1 MGEKIIG
8 IFGIL
13 VCLFEGYCIQ
23 LFFGR
28 FAEPRLL
35 RLRNTQWSAVIVW
48 AVIRIAS
55 EGVFSDVNSAAL
67 IMELL
72 FTFSVLFVFCAC
84 WYKGNILLKVFLSV
98 QFISLRE
105 LSFWTGYSLLY
116 IGNGLIEMLV
126 YKAGGDMASAEYL
139 PAKAGI
145 LACFCVALIGTA
157 KCALL
162 FVSIRKIAE
171 SYYCKEEGRMGRE
184 VIFYLLP
191 AVAGVLVS
199 ALVRLLLITVTDG
212 APVLL
217 YARYPVLYL
226 IIPMIALVLLGA
238 IVFSFRIYQ
247 NMAALQ
253 EERAEKIILEN
264 QITQMQSSM
273 MEMEQLYD
281 GIRSVKHDMKNHMA
295 VLQNLIRKR
304 HSGED
309 EEIRQYFEDMCQSV
323 EQLDSRV
330 HTGNAVSDAVVG
342 NKFRYAAKKVKGI
355 KLDARDF
362 MLTDVVTIKAYDMGI
377 ILNNGLDNAIE
388 ACMRMRKKQPDSE
401 VHITIRSF
409 RAKNMFFIEIEN
421 SFDGMAL
428 FRKGSDLPISTK
440 EDKEVH
446 GIGLKN
452 IRKCAVKYGGDMD
465 CIVKGNRFTLSVMV
479 KADQQEGEELL

>member
-1 MGEKIIG
+1 MAEWIMGLISV
-8 IFGIL
+8 L
-13 VCLFEGYCIQ
+13 LCLFEGYCIQ
-23 LFFGR
+23 SFFGR
-28 FAEPRLL
+28 FAVPKLCRI
-35 RLRNTQWSAVIVW
+35 RNAGW
-48 AVIRIAS
+48 AAGIAWIVIRAFS
-55 EGVFSDVNSAAL
+55 QGLFSDTDSISL

-72 FTFSVLFVFCAC
+72 FTFCTLFVFCVC
-84 WYKGNILLKVFLSV
+84 WYRGNVLLKIFLAV

-116 IGNGLIEMLV
+116 IGNEMIEVLV
-126 YKAGGDMASAEYL
+126 HKAGTSAAEYL
-139 PAKAGI
+139 PVAAGI
-145 LACFCVALIGTA
+145 LSCFGAVLVVAT

-162 FVSIRKIAE
+162 FVSTRKIAG
-171 SYYCKEEGRMGRE
+171 SYCNKERGRMGKE
-184 VIFYLLP
+184 VLFYLLP
-191 AVAGVLVS
+191 SVAGTLVS
-199 ALVRLLLITVTDG
+199 VLVRLLLITVTDG

-217 YARYPVLYL
+217 YEKYPVLYL

-264 QITQMQSSM
+264 QITQMQGSM
-273 MEMEQLYD
+273 VEMEHLYD
-281 GIRSVKHDMKNHMA
+281 GVRSVKHDMKNHMA
-295 VLQNLIRKR
+295 VLQNLIRKKY
-304 HSGED
+304 SGED
-309 EEIRQYFEDMCQSV
+309 EEIRQYFEGMYQSV

-342 NKFRYAAKKVKGI
+342 SKFRYAAKKVKGI
-355 KLDARDF
+355 KLDARGF
-362 MLTDVVTIKAYDMGI
+362 MLSDAVTIKAYDMGI

-388 ACMRMRKKQPDSE
+388 ACMRMREKQPDAE
-401 VHITIRSF
+401 AYITIQSF
-409 RAKNMFFIEIEN
+409 RAKNMYFIEIEN
-421 SFDGMAL
+421 SFDGTAQ
-428 FRKGSDLPISTK
+428 FDKDSGFPISTK

-479 KADQQEGEELL
+479 KS